1 MTEPNAPTTMVD
13 VPASYISNHPSTPHL
28 ASLNEYRDL
37 YQESLRDPDHF
48 WRAMATSA
56 LHWDQPFHT
65 TRHGSLEAGDHAWFL
80 GGRLNASYNCVDRHA
95 LATPDKPALL
105 YEPDTPT
112 RNQPPQ
118 QITYAELL
126 RDVCR
131 LAWVLRDLGVR
142 KGEIVTVYMPNIPEA
157 VVAML
162 ACARIGA
169 VHSVVFAGFSAP
181 ALRGRLQDARSR
193 VILTVDEGVR
203 GGKAVP
209 MKRVVEDAVMGLRYG
224 GGAGGGEEADVKC
237 KCLVLRKTGSP
248 VPWCQRMDDAWWHEE
263 CARWPGY
270 YAPEAMGAEDPLFLL
285 YTSGSTGKPKGLLH
299 STAGYLLGC
308 AVSGKYVLDLHP
320 ADTMFCAGDV
330 GWITGHS
337 YSVYTPLVL
346 GLATVLFD
354 GTPSF
359 PTCGRYWE
367 ILARTRATHFYT
379 APTALRLIKKGTG
392 NTYAAAEAHDLERL
406 RVVASIGEPLA
417 AKVWQWCHDTLGG
430 QVHVL
435 DTYFQTETGCHAFA
449 PLAGVTPTKPGYV
462 ALPFLGFNP
471 ILLDPVSG
479 AEIRESE
486 TEGLLAFDQ
495 PWPSI
500 ARTVWGDHARYMKTY
515 FAQHKGYFTTGDA
528 AIRDGNGYFK
538 ILGRVDDVVNIS
550 GHRLSTGEIESAL
563 LNHGAFAEVAVVGS
577 GDELTGQALVVFACL
592 KNDLEDQT
600 NKSQLRQSAQQ
611 HIGKWIGR
619 FAVPR
624 KVFLV
629 DDLPKTRSGKIMR
642 RILRKIL
649 EGEEKEF
656 GDLSTVNIPFPWQ

>member
-1 MTEPNAPTTMVD
+1 LPNDTPRK
-13 VPASYISNHPSTPHL
+13 HPSTPHL
-28 ASLNEYRDL
+28 ANLGEYRRL
-37 YQESLRDPDHF
+37 YQQSLRDPDRF
-48 WRAMATSA
+48 WGEMATSC
-56 LHWDQPFHT
+56 LHWDHPFHT

-95 LATPDKPALL
+95 LAHPDRPAIV
-105 YEPDTPT
+105 YEPDIPAGEP
-112 RNQPPQ
+112 QPP

-126 RDVCR
+126 RDVSR
-131 LAWVLRDLGVR
+131 LSWVLRDLGVR

-181 ALRGRLQDARSR
+181 ALRGRLEDARSR

-203 GGKAVP
+203 GGKTVP
-209 MKRVVEDAVMGLRYG
+209 MKRVVEDAVAGLQDRD
-224 GGAGGGEEADVKC
+224 ASCKCKC
-237 KCLVLRKTGSP
+237 KCLVLRKTGSA
-248 VPWCQRMDDAWWHEE
+248 VPWSQRTDDAWWHEE

-270 YAPEAMGAEDPLFLL
+270 YAPEAMGAEDPLYLL

-299 STAGYLLGC
+299 ATAGYLLGC
-308 AVSGKYVLDLHP
+308 AVSGKYVLDLQP
-320 ADTMFCAGDV
+320 SDNMFCAGDV

-337 YSVYTPLVL
+337 YLVYTPLVL
-346 GLATVLFD
+346 GLTTVLFD
-354 GTPSF
+354 GTPAF
-359 PTCGRYWE
+359 PTYDRYWQ

-379 APTALRLIKKGTG
+379 APTALRLIKKESG
-392 NTYAAAEAHDLERL
+392 NGYVAAAQHNLERL

-417 AKVWQWCHDTLGG
+417 ANVWQWCYDTLAG

-449 PLAGVTPTKPGYV
+449 PLAAVTPIKPGSV
-462 ALPFLGFNP
+462 ALPFFGFRP

-479 AEIRESE
+479 AEIRDSES
-486 TEGLLAFDQ
+486 EGLLAFDQ
-495 PWPSI
+495 AWPSI

-515 FAQHKGYFTTGDA
+515 FEQHRGYFTTGDA
-528 AIRDGNGYFK
+528 AIRVKNGYFK
-538 ILGRVDDVVNIS
+538 VLGRVDDVVNVS

-563 LNHGAFAEVAVVGS
+563 LNHGAFAEVAVVGTQ
-577 GDELTGQALVVFACL
+577 DELTGQALVVFACSRD
-592 KNDLEDQT
+592 DLEDEAS
-600 NKSQLRQSAQQ
+600 KAQLRQSAQQ
-611 HIGKWIGR
+611 HVGKWVGR

-642 RILRKIL
+642 RILRKIV

-656 GDLSTVNIPFPWQ
+656 GDLSTVSILCE